1 MQIMEK
7 QNKTQVLNVWA
18 RKADIGSLRLVTC
31 LTLSNSTF
39 LRESNNP
46 ILYFI
51 CQDKIHMFKEE
62 ESSLFNSF
70 SSH

>member
-18 RKADIGSLRLVTC
+18 RKADIGSLRLG
-31 LTLSNSTF
+31 TLSNSTF